1 MAEIVDHELHIVMF
15 PWLAFGHMIPFIEV
29 AKHMARKGHRISFVS
44 TPQNIDRLPRISPE
58 LTTLIDFVKIPLPAV
73 ENLPENA
80 EATSDLTYDK
90 VQYLKKAYDLLREP
104 MTRLLESLAPDFVI
118 YDFVPYWL
126 GPIARNLGIKTA
138 MFSIYIAATLVF
150 TGPTWASMGGDHRKR
165 PEDFTVPPEWVPFK
179 THVAFPY
186 FAIKR
191 IFDAVEG
198 NASGVSDMHRF
209 GAAEEGAD
217 IITLRS
223 SYEVEPEW
231 LKLLEELHQKPVFPV
246 GQLPPPSA
254 GDCNSR
260 DETKSWQRIKQ
271 WLDLQRKSSVVYVAF
286 GSEAK
291 PSQDELTKIALGLEK
306 SGLPFFWVLRTQLGS
321 SDTDSVKL
329 PDGFEERVKG
339 RGFVW
344 TTWAPQVSILAND
357 SVGGILTHSGWGSVV
372 EALCFERALILF
384 ALLSDQGLN
393 VRFMEEKKMG
403 YPIPRNE
410 SDGSFT
416 SDDVAE
422 SLRLVLVEE
431 EGKVYRDKAKEM
443 KEVLGNPHLQEQYM
457 DNLLNHMKANRPMT
471 RSNK

>member
-138 MFSIYIAATLVF
+138 MFSIYIAATL
-150 TGPTWASMGGDHRKR
+150 
-165 PEDFTVPPEWVPFK
+165 
-179 THVAFPY
+179 
-186 FAIKR
+186 R